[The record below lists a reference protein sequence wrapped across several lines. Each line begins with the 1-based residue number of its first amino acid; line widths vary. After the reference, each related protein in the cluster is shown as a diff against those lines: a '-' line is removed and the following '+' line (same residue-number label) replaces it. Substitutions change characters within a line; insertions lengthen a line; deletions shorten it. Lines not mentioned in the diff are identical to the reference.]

1 MKIKGEIIVFS
12 EKADQVLIPGKQN
25 VRRRT
30 ARICKKIFFVHFLI

>member
-25 VRRRT
+25 VRGEQFGF
-30 ARICKKIFFVHFLI
+30 ARKYFLCIF